1 MEGRDVLSNLGIMH
15 MPSLILLNRE
25 YWPQYIE
32 EFGVCVRAYM
42 NPSCCFPMGGCGS
55 KQKIER
61 DAQTGMLAKARQTS
75 ARVVK
80 DNVEVD
86 NGAVYSGEFMSGL
99 KDGEGTQ
106 KCMYMIICI
115 S

>member
-1 MEGRDVLSNLGIMH
+1 
-15 MPSLILLNRE
+15 
-25 YWPQYIE
+25 
-32 EFGVCVRAYM
+32 
-42 NPSCCFPMGGCGS
+42 MGGCGS

-61 DAQTGMLAKARQTS
+61 DAQPVMLAKARQTS

-86 NGAVYSGEFMSGL
+86 NGAVYSGEFMNGL

-106 KCMYMIICI
+106 KCMYMMICI